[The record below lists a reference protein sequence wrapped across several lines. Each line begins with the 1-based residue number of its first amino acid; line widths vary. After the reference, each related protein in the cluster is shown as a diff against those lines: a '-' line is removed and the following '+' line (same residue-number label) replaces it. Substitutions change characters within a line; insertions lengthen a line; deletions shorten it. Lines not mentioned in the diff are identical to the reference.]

1 MKKIAYIELDT
12 HAEIALNFMELM
24 NDSKAF
30 SVDYYFSEKILR
42 FFCFAQNDKL
52 PENIKKATLE
62 NLIQQ
67 LSTDNYQLI
76 IIGTVHRYFNV
87 FEKIAEKFNT
97 SIICHNLNFMKAS
110 NLNLLS
116 SIFKEDFQFR
126 LKLLLK
132 EGLLRKSNVY
142 QKAKNLLVLDQ
153 TLKCNVI
160 LNEAQHNQIKSET
173 LNEDYERSSEQSF
186 TFLPIFYTKFSEKP
200 KNETYTIVIPGA
212 VSQKRRDYKSVIK
225 KLKNLELNFDNYE
238 FRRACPEISGN
249 EKFVENNL
257 QENGSSVG
265 TTQKIQVIFLG
276 KASGKELEMLQNFEQ
291 SKSENISIKYF
302 IEKVPQDIFDNFMQ
316 KADILWCPIQQET
329 EFFSQKEIYGFT
341 KMSGN
346 IGDAVKFGKLAVFPE
361 DYPSKY
367 SFIIPEKGSLGDFL
381 FTRKDVDFSEFSKE
395 KVLQELEKTIFAL
408 L

>member
-24 NDSKAF
+24 NDSAAF

-42 FFCFAQNDKL
+42 FFGFAQNDKL
-52 PENIKKATLE
+52 PENIKKATPE

-67 LSTDNYQLI
+67 LSTDNYELI

-97 SIICHNLNFMKAS
+97 SIICHNLNFVKAS
-110 NLNLLS
+110 NFDLLS
-116 SIFKEDFQFR
+116 SIFKEDFQYR

-142 QKAKNLLVLDQ
+142 KKAKNLLVLDRGFDS
-153 TLKCNVI
+153 
-160 LNEAQHNQIKSET
+160 AQPDK
-173 LNEDYERSSEQSF
+173 YK
-186 TFLPIFYTKFSEKP
+186 FLPIFYTKFLEKP

-212 VSQKRRDYKSVIK
+212 VSQKRRDYERVLKSIK
-225 KLKNLELNFDNYE
+225 IFH
-238 FRRACPEISGN
+238 FPFEI
-249 EKFVENNL
+249 
-257 QENGSSVG
+257 
-265 TTQKIQVIFLG
+265 IFLG
-276 KASGKELEMLQNFEQ
+276 KASGKELEMLQDFEQ
-291 SKSENISIKYF
+291 SKPENISIKYF
-302 IEKVPQDIFDNFMQ
+302 TEKVPQDVFDNYMQ
-316 KADILWCPIQQET
+316 KADVLWCPIQQET

-341 KMSGN
+341 KISGN

>member
-24 NDSKAF
+24 NDSAAF

-42 FFCFAQNDKL
+42 FFGFAQNDKL
-52 PENIKKATLE
+52 PENIKKATPE

-67 LSTDNYQLI
+67 LSTDNYELI

-97 SIICHNLNFMKAS
+97 SIICHNLNFVKAS
-110 NLNLLS
+110 NFDLLS
-116 SIFKEDFQFR
+116 SIFKEDFQYR

-132 EGLLRKSNVY
+132 EGLLRKSKVY
-142 QKAKNLLVLDQ
+142 EKAKNLLVLDRGFDS
-153 TLKCNVI
+153 
-160 LNEAQHNQIKSET
+160 AQPDK
-173 LNEDYERSSEQSF
+173 YK
-186 TFLPIFYTKFSEKP
+186 FLPIFYTKFLEKP

-212 VSQKRRDYKSVIK
+212 VSQKRRDYERVLKSIK
-225 KLKNLELNFDNYE
+225 IFH
-238 FRRACPEISGN
+238 FPFEI
-249 EKFVENNL
+249 
-257 QENGSSVG
+257 
-265 TTQKIQVIFLG
+265 IFLG
-276 KASGKELEMLQNFEQ
+276 KASGKELEMLQDFEQ
-291 SKSENISIKYF
+291 SKPENISIKYF
-302 IEKVPQDIFDNFMQ
+302 TEKVPQDVFDNYMQ
-316 KADILWCPIQQET
+316 KADVLWCPIQQET

-341 KMSGN
+341 KISGN

-395 KVLQELEKTIFAL
+395 KVIQELEKTIFAL

>member
-1 MKKIAYIELDT
+1 MKNIAYIELDT

-24 NDSKAF
+24 NDSQEF
-30 SVDYYFSEKILR
+30 SVDYYFSEKILKTLGL
-42 FFCFAQNDKL
+42 QETD
-52 PENIKKATLE
+52 NIKKVSAE
-62 NLIQQ
+62 NILQN
-67 LSTDNYQLI
+67 LSQYQLPNTKYDLVL
-76 IIGTVHRYFNV
+76 IGTVHRYFNV
-87 FEKIAEKFNT
+87 FEKIAEQFNT
-97 SIICHNLNFMKAS
+97 SIICHNLNFVKAS
-110 NLNLLS
+110 NFDLLS
-116 SIFKEDFQFR
+116 SIFKEDFQYR

-142 QKAKNLLVLDQ
+142 KKAKNLLVLDRGFENFVRKP
-153 TLKCNVI
+153 LVY
-160 LNEAQHNQIKSET
+160 AQPDK
-173 LNEDYERSSEQSF
+173 YK
-186 TFLPIFYTKFSEKP
+186 FLPIFYTKFLEKP

-212 VSQKRRDYKSVIK
+212 VSQKRRDYEKIIK
-225 KLKNLELNFDNYE
+225 ELKNLELNFDE
-238 FRRACPEISGN
+238 GDFCRACPEISGN
-249 EKFVENNL
+249 ETFVENTL
-257 QENGSSVG
+257 SEKGSSVG

-361 DYPSKY
+361 NYPSKY

>member
-42 FFCFAQNDKL
+42 FFGFAQNVKL
-52 PENIKKATLE
+52 PENIKKATPE

-97 SIICHNLNFMKAS
+97 SIICHNLNFVKAS
-110 NLNLLS
+110 NFNLLI
-116 SIFKEDFQFR
+116 SIFKEDFQYR

-132 EGLLRKSNVY
+132 EGLLRKSKVY
-142 QKAKNLLVLDQ
+142 EKAKNLLVLDRGFDS
-153 TLKCNVI
+153 
-160 LNEAQHNQIKSET
+160 AQPDK
-173 LNEDYERSSEQSF
+173 YK
-186 TFLPIFYTKFSEKP
+186 FLPIFYTKFLEKP

-212 VSQKRRDYKSVIK
+212 VSQKRRDYERVLKSIK
-225 KLKNLELNFDNYE
+225 IFH
-238 FRRACPEISGN
+238 FPFEI
-249 EKFVENNL
+249 
-257 QENGSSVG
+257 
-265 TTQKIQVIFLG
+265 IFLG

-291 SKSENISIKYF
+291 TKPENISIKYF
-302 IEKVPQDIFDNFMQ
+302 TEKVPQDVFDDYMQ
-316 KADILWCPIQQET
+316 KADVLWCPIQQET

-361 DYPSKY
+361 NYPSKY

-381 FTRKDVDFSEFSKE
+381 FTKKDVDFSEFSKE

>member
-42 FFCFAQNDKL
+42 FFGFAQNDKL
-52 PENIKKATLE
+52 PENIKNATPE

-87 FEKIAEKFNT
+87 FEKVAEKFNT
-97 SIICHNLNFMKAS
+97 SIICHNLNFVKAS
-110 NLNLLS
+110 NLGLLS
-116 SIFKEDFQFR
+116 SVFKEDYQYR

-142 QKAKNLLVLDQ
+142 KKAKNLLVLDRGFDS
-153 TLKCNVI
+153 
-160 LNEAQHNQIKSET
+160 AQPDK
-173 LNEDYERSSEQSF
+173 YK
-186 TFLPIFYTKFSEKP
+186 FLPIFYTKFSEKP

-212 VSQKRRDYKSVIK
+212 VSQKRRDYERVLKSIK
-225 KLKNLELNFDNYE
+225 IFH
-238 FRRACPEISGN
+238 FSFEI
-249 EKFVENNL
+249 
-257 QENGSSVG
+257 
-265 TTQKIQVIFLG
+265 IFLG
-276 KASGKELEMLQNFEQ
+276 KASGKELEMLQDFEK
-291 SKSENISIKYF
+291 SKPENISIKYF
-302 IEKVPQDIFDNFMQ
+302 TEKVPQDVFDHYLQ

-346 IGDAVKFGKLAVFPE
+346 IGDAIKFRKLAVFPE
-361 DYPSKY
+361 NYPSKY

-381 FTRKDVDFSEFSKE
+381 FTKKDVDFSEFSKE

>member
-12 HAEIALNFMELM
+12 HAEIALNFMELIQ
-24 NDSKAF
+24 DSKAF

-42 FFCFAQNDKL
+42 FFGFAQNDKL
-52 PENIKKATLE
+52 PENIFKAKPE

-67 LSTDNYQLI
+67 LSTNNYQLV
-76 IIGTVHRYFNV
+76 IIGTVHRYVNV
-87 FEKIAEKFNT
+87 FEKVAEQFNT
-97 SIICHNLNFMKAS
+97 SIICHNLNFVKAS
-110 NLNLLS
+110 NFNLLI
-116 SIFKEDFQFR
+116 SIFKEDFKYR

-142 QKAKNLLVLDQ
+142 QKAKNLLVLDRGFENFVRKP
-153 TLKCNVI
+153 LVY
-160 LNEAQHNQIKSET
+160 AQPDK
-173 LNEDYERSSEQSF
+173 YK
-186 TFLPIFYTKFSEKP
+186 FLPIFYTKFSEKP
-200 KNETYTIVIPGA
+200 NNPIFTIVFPGA
-212 VSQKRRDYKSVIK
+212 VSQKRRDYKKTIK
-225 KLKNLELNFDNYE
+225 ELKKLELNFNEGE

-249 EKFVENNL
+249 ETFVENNE
-257 QENGSSVG
+257 QRKGSSVG

-276 KASGKELEMLQNFEQ
+276 KAQGKELEILQNFEQ
-291 SKSENISIKYF
+291 SKPENIFIKYF
-302 IEKVPQDIFDNFMQ
+302 TEKVPQDVFDHYMQ

-346 IGDAVKFGKLAVFPE
+346 IGDAIKYGKSAIFPE
-361 DYPSKY
+361 NYPSKY

-381 FTRKDVDFSEFSKE
+381 FTKKDVDFSEFSKE

>member
-24 NDSKAF
+24 NDSTSF
-30 SVDYYFSEKILR
+30 FVDYYFSKKILR
-42 FFCFAQNDKL
+42 FFGYTQNDKL
-52 PENIKKATLE
+52 PENIKKATPE

-97 SIICHNLNFMKAS
+97 SIICHNLNFVKAS
-110 NLNLLS
+110 NFDLLS
-116 SIFKEDFQFR
+116 SIFKEDFQYR

-142 QKAKNLLVLDQ
+142 KKAKNLLVLDAN
-153 TLKCNVI
+153 LANNNYKN
-160 LNEAQHNQIKSET
+160 
-173 LNEDYERSSEQSF
+173 
-186 TFLPIFYTKFSEKP
+186 LPIFYTKFSEKP

-212 VSQKRRDYKSVIK
+212 VSQKRRDYEKIIK
-225 KLKNLELNFDNYE
+225 ELKNLELNFDNNE
-238 FRRACPEISGN
+238 FRRN
-249 EKFVENNL
+249 ETFVENTL
-257 QENGSSVG
+257 SEKGSSVG
-265 TTQKIQVIFLG
+265 TTQNLEIIFLG
-276 KASGKELEMLQNFEQ
+276 KAQGKELEMLQDFD
-291 SKSENISIKYF
+291 SSALLRMPNISIKYF
-302 IEKVPQDIFDNFMQ
+302 TEKVPQDVFDDYMQ

-329 EFFSQKEIYGFT
+329 EFFSQKEIYGVT

-346 IGDAVKFGKLAVFPE
+346 IGDAIKYGKLAVFPE
-361 DYPSKY
+361 NYPSKY

-381 FTRKDVDFSEFSKE
+381 FTKKDVDFSEFSKE

>member
-24 NDSKAF
+24 NDSTSF

-42 FFCFAQNDKL
+42 FFGFAQNDKL
-52 PENIKKATLE
+52 PENIKKATPE

-87 FEKIAEKFNT
+87 FEKVAEKFNT
-97 SIICHNLNFMKAS
+97 SIICHNLNFVKAS
-110 NLNLLS
+110 NFDLLS

-132 EGLLRKSNVY
+132 EGLLSKSKVY
-142 QKAKNLLVLDQ
+142 KKAKNLLVLDRGFDS
-153 TLKCNVI
+153 
-160 LNEAQHNQIKSET
+160 AQPDK
-173 LNEDYERSSEQSF
+173 YK
-186 TFLPIFYTKFSEKP
+186 FLPIFYTKFLEKP
-200 KNETYTIVIPGA
+200 NNPIFTIVIPGA
-212 VSQKRRDYKSVIK
+212 VSQKRRDYERVLKSIK
-225 KLKNLELNFDNYE
+225 IFHFPLE
-238 FRRACPEISGN
+238 I
-249 EKFVENNL
+249 
-257 QENGSSVG
+257 
-265 TTQKIQVIFLG
+265 IFLG
-276 KASGKELEMLQNFEQ
+276 KAQGKELEILQNFEQ
-291 SKSENISIKYF
+291 SKPENISIKYCT
-302 IEKVPQDIFDNFMQ
+302 EKVPQDIFDDYMQ
-316 KADILWCPIQQET
+316 KADVLWCPIQQET
-329 EFFSQKEIYGFT
+329 EFFSQKEIYGST

-346 IGDAVKFGKLAVFPE
+346 IGDAIKFRKLAVFPE
-361 DYPSKY
+361 NYPSKY

-381 FTRKDVDFSEFSKE
+381 FTKKDVDFSEFSKE

>member
-12 HAEIALNFMELM
+12 HAEIALNFMELIQ
-24 NDSKAF
+24 DSKAF

-42 FFCFAQNDKL
+42 FFGFAQNDKL
-52 PENIKKATLE
+52 PENIFKAKPE

-67 LSTDNYQLI
+67 LSTNNYQLV

-87 FEKIAEKFNT
+87 FEKVAEQFNT
-97 SIICHNLNFMKAS
+97 SIICHNLNFVKAS

-132 EGLLRKSNVY
+132 EGLLRKSKVY
-142 QKAKNLLVLDQ
+142 QKAQNLLVLDRGFDS
-153 TLKCNVI
+153 
-160 LNEAQHNQIKSET
+160 AQPDK
-173 LNEDYERSSEQSF
+173 YK
-186 TFLPIFYTKFSEKP
+186 FLPIFYTKFSENYENP
-200 KNETYTIVIPGA
+200 IFTIVFPGA
-212 VSQKRRDYKSVIK
+212 VSQKRRDYKKTIK
-225 KLKNLELNFDNYE
+225 ELKKLELNFNEGE

-249 EKFVENNL
+249 ETFVENNE
-257 QENGSSVG
+257 QRKGSFVG

-276 KASGKELEMLQNFEQ
+276 KAQGKELEILQNFEQ
-291 SKSENISIKYF
+291 SKPENIFIKYF
-302 IEKVPQDIFDNFMQ
+302 TEKVPQDVFDHYMQ

-381 FTRKDVDFSEFSKE
+381 YT
-395 KVLQELEKTIFAL
+395 
-408 L
+408 

>member
-42 FFCFAQNDKL
+42 FFGFAQNDKL
-52 PENIKKATLE
+52 PENIKKATPE
-62 NLIQQ
+62 NLFQQ
-67 LSTDNYQLI
+67 LSKVNYDLI
-76 IIGTVHRYFNV
+76 IIGTIHRYFNV

-97 SIICHNLNFMKAS
+97 SIICHNLNFVKAS
-110 NLNLLS
+110 NFDLLS
-116 SIFKEDFQFR
+116 SIFKEDFQYR

-132 EGLLRKSNVY
+132 EGLLRKSKVY
-142 QKAKNLLVLDQ
+142 EKAKNLLVLDRGFDS
-153 TLKCNVI
+153 
-160 LNEAQHNQIKSET
+160 AQPDK
-173 LNEDYERSSEQSF
+173 YK
-186 TFLPIFYTKFSEKP
+186 FLPIFYTKFLEKP
-200 KNETYTIVIPGA
+200 NNPIFTIVIPGA
-212 VSQKRRDYKSVIK
+212 VSQKRRDYEGVLKSIK
-225 KLKNLELNFDNYE
+225 IFHFPLE
-238 FRRACPEISGN
+238 I
-249 EKFVENNL
+249 
-257 QENGSSVG
+257 
-265 TTQKIQVIFLG
+265 IFLG
-276 KASGKELEMLQNFEQ
+276 KAQGKEFEMLQNFEQ

-346 IGDAVKFGKLAVFPE
+346 IGDAIKFRKLAVFPE
-361 DYPSKY
+361 NYPSKY

-381 FTRKDVDFSEFSKE
+381 FTKKDVDFSEFSKE

>member
-1 MKKIAYIELDT
+1 MKRIAYIELDT
-12 HAEIALNFMELM
+12 HAEIALNFMELV
-24 NDSKAF
+24 NDSTAF
-30 SVDYYFSEKILR
+30 SVDYYFSEKILK
-42 FFCFAQNDKL
+42 FLGFAQNDKL
-52 PENIKKATLE
+52 PENIKKATPE

-97 SIICHNLNFMKAS
+97 SIICHNLNFVKAS
-110 NLNLLS
+110 NFDLLS
-116 SIFKEDFQFR
+116 SVFKEDFQYR

-142 QKAKNLLVLDQ
+142 KKAKNLLVLDRGFDS
-153 TLKCNVI
+153 
-160 LNEAQHNQIKSET
+160 AQPDK
-173 LNEDYERSSEQSF
+173 YK
-186 TFLPIFYTKFSEKP
+186 FLPIFYTKFLEKP
-200 KNETYTIVIPGA
+200 KNETYTIIIPGA
-212 VSQKRRDYKSVIK
+212 VSQKRRDYEKIIK
-225 KLKNLELNFDNYE
+225 ELKNLELNFDEGE
-238 FRRACPEISGN
+238 FCRACPEISGN
-249 EKFVENNL
+249 ETFVENNE
-257 QENGSSVG
+257 QRKESSVG

-276 KASGKELEMLQNFEQ
+276 KAQGKELEILQNFEQ
-291 SKSENISIKYF
+291 SKPENISIKYF
-302 IEKVPQDIFDNFMQ
+302 TEKVPQDVFDDYMQ
-316 KADILWCPIQQET
+316 KADVLWCPIQQET

-361 DYPSKY
+361 NYPSKY

-381 FTRKDVDFSEFSKE
+381 FTKKDVDFSEFSKE

>member
-1 MKKIAYIELDT
+1 LKKIAYIELDT

-42 FFCFAQNDKL
+42 FFGFAQNDKL
-52 PENIKKATLE
+52 PENIFKAKPE

-67 LSTDNYQLI
+67 LSTNNYQLV

-87 FEKIAEKFNT
+87 FEKVAEQFNT
-97 SIICHNLNFMKAS
+97 SIICHNLNFVKAS

-132 EGLLRKSNVY
+132 EGLLKKSKVY
-142 QKAKNLLVLDQ
+142 EKAKNLLVLDRGFDS
-153 TLKCNVI
+153 
-160 LNEAQHNQIKSET
+160 AQPDK
-173 LNEDYERSSEQSF
+173 YK
-186 TFLPIFYTKFSEKP
+186 FLPIFYTKFLEKP

-212 VSQKRRDYKSVIK
+212 VSQKRRDYKKTIK
-225 KLKNLELNFDNYE
+225 ELKKLELNFNEGE

-249 EKFVENNL
+249 ETFVENNE
-257 QENGSSVG
+257 QRKGSFVG

-276 KASGKELEMLQNFEQ
+276 KAQGKELEILQNFEQ
-291 SKSENISIKYF
+291 NKPENISIKYF
-302 IEKVPQDIFDNFMQ
+302 TEKVPQDVFDHYMQ

-346 IGDAVKFGKLAVFPE
+346 IGDAIKYGKSAIFPE
-361 DYPSKY
+361 NYPSNY

-381 FTRKDVDFSEFSKE
+381 FTKKDVDFSEFSKE

>member
-24 NDSKAF
+24 NDSKVF

-42 FFCFAQNDKL
+42 FFGFAQNDKL
-52 PENIKKATLE
+52 PENIKNATPE

-76 IIGTVHRYFNV
+76 IIGTVHRSFNV
-87 FEKIAEKFNT
+87 FEKIAEKFNA
-97 SIICHNLNFMKAS
+97 SIICHNLNFVKVS
-110 NLNLLS
+110 NFHLLS
-116 SIFKEDFQFR
+116 SIFKEDYQFR

-142 QKAKNLLVLDQ
+142 QKAKNLLVLDRGFDS
-153 TLKCNVI
+153 
-160 LNEAQHNQIKSET
+160 AQPDK
-173 LNEDYERSSEQSF
+173 YK
-186 TFLPIFYTKFSEKP
+186 FLPIFYTKFLEKP
-200 KNETYTIVIPGA
+200 NNPIFTIVIPGA
-212 VSQKRRDYKSVIK
+212 VSQKRRDYERVLKSIK
-225 KLKNLELNFDNYE
+225 IFHFPLE
-238 FRRACPEISGN
+238 I
-249 EKFVENNL
+249 
-257 QENGSSVG
+257 
-265 TTQKIQVIFLG
+265 IFLG
-276 KASGKELEMLQNFEQ
+276 KAQGKELEMLQNFEQ
-291 SKSENISIKYF
+291 SKPENISIKYF
-302 IEKVPQDIFDNFMQ
+302 KEKVPQDVFDDYMQ
-316 KADILWCPIQQET
+316 KADVLWCPIQQET

-361 DYPSKY
+361 NYPSKY

-381 FTRKDVDFSEFSKE
+381 FTKKDVDFSEFSKE

>member
-1 MKKIAYIELDT
+1 
-12 HAEIALNFMELM
+12 MELM

-30 SVDYYFSEKILR
+30 SVDYYFSEKILK
-42 FFCFAQNDKL
+42 FLGFAQNDKL
-52 PENIKKATLE
+52 PENIKKATSE

-87 FEKIAEKFNT
+87 FEKIAEHFNT
-97 SIICHNLNFMKAS
+97 SIICHNLNFVKAS
-110 NLNLLS
+110 NFDLLS

-132 EGLLRKSNVY
+132 EGLLRKSKVY
-142 QKAKNLLVLDQ
+142 EKAKNLLVLDRGFENFVRKP
-153 TLKCNVI
+153 LVY
-160 LNEAQHNQIKSET
+160 AQPDK
-173 LNEDYERSSEQSF
+173 YK
-186 TFLPIFYTKFSEKP
+186 FLPIFYTKFSGKSE
-200 KNETYTIVIPGA
+200 NETYTIVIPGA
-212 VSQKRRDYKSVIK
+212 VSQKRRDYERVLKSV
-225 KLKNLELNFDNYE
+225 KN
-238 FRRACPEISGN
+238 FRFPFEI
-249 EKFVENNL
+249 
-257 QENGSSVG
+257 
-265 TTQKIQVIFLG
+265 IFLG

-291 SKSENISIKYF
+291 TKPENISIKYF
-302 IEKVPQDIFDNFMQ
+302 TEKVPQDIFDDYMQ
-316 KADILWCPIQQET
+316 KADVLWCPIQQET

-361 DYPSKY
+361 NYPSKY

-381 FTRKDVDFSEFSKE
+381 FIKKDVDFSEFSKE

>member
-42 FFCFAQNDKL
+42 FFGFAQNDKL
-52 PENIKKATLE
+52 PESIKKATPE

-67 LSTDNYQLI
+67 LSTNNYQLI

-87 FEKIAEKFNT
+87 FEKIEEKFNT
-97 SIICHNLNFMKAS
+97 SIICHNLNFVKAS
-110 NLNLLS
+110 NFDLLS
-116 SIFKEDFQFR
+116 SIFKEDFQYR

-142 QKAKNLLVLDQ
+142 KKAKNLLVLDRGFDS
-153 TLKCNVI
+153 
-160 LNEAQHNQIKSET
+160 AQPDK
-173 LNEDYERSSEQSF
+173 YK
-186 TFLPIFYTKFSEKP
+186 FLPIFYTKFSEKP
-200 KNETYTIVIPGA
+200 KNETYTIVISGA
-212 VSQKRRDYKSVIK
+212 VSQKRRDYEKIIK
-225 KLKNLELNFDNYE
+225 ELKNLELNFDNYE
-238 FRRACPEISGN
+238 FRRN
-249 EKFVENNL
+249 ETFVENNL
-257 QENGSSVG
+257 QEKGSSVG
-265 TTQKIQVIFLG
+265 TTQNLEIIFLG

-291 SKSENISIKYF
+291 NKPENISIKYF
-302 IEKVPQDIFDNFMQ
+302 TEKVPQNIFDEYMQ

-329 EFFSQKEIYGFT
+329 EFFSQKEIYGVT

-346 IGDAVKFGKLAVFPE
+346 IGDAIKYGKLAVFPE
-361 DYPSKY
+361 NYPSKY

-381 FTRKDVDFSEFSKE
+381 FTKKNVDFSEFSKE

>member
-24 NDSKAF
+24 NDSKVF

-42 FFCFAQNDKL
+42 FFGFAQNDKL
-52 PENIKKATLE
+52 PENIKKATPE

-97 SIICHNLNFMKAS
+97 SIICHNLNFVKAS
-110 NLNLLS
+110 NFNLLS
-116 SIFKEDFQFR
+116 SIFKEDFKYR

-132 EGLLRKSNVY
+132 EGLLRKSKVY
-142 QKAKNLLVLDQ
+142 EKAKNLLVLDRGFDS
-153 TLKCNVI
+153 
-160 LNEAQHNQIKSET
+160 AQPDK
-173 LNEDYERSSEQSF
+173 YK
-186 TFLPIFYTKFSEKP
+186 FLPIFYTKFSEKP

-212 VSQKRRDYKSVIK
+212 VSQKRRDYERVLKSIK
-225 KLKNLELNFDNYE
+225 NFR
-238 FRRACPEISGN
+238 FPSEI
-249 EKFVENNL
+249 
-257 QENGSSVG
+257 
-265 TTQKIQVIFLG
+265 IFLG
-276 KASGKELEMLQNFEQ
+276 KASGKELEMLQDFEQ
-291 SKSENISIKYF
+291 SKPENISIKYF
-302 IEKVPQDIFDNFMQ
+302 TEKVPQDVFDDYMQ

-361 DYPSKY
+361 NYPSKY

-381 FTRKDVDFSEFSKE
+381 FTKKDVDFSEFSKE

>member
-30 SVDYYFSEKILR
+30 SVDYYFSEKILKTI
-42 FFCFAQNDKL
+42 CLQETD
-52 PENIKKATLE
+52 NIKKVSAE
-62 NLIQQ
+62 NLLQK
-67 LSTDNYQLI
+67 LSQYQIPNTKYDLV
-76 IIGTVHRYFNV
+76 IIGTIHRYFNV
-87 FEKIAEKFNT
+87 FEKVAEKFNA
-97 SIICHNLNFMKAS
+97 SIICHNLNFVKAS
-110 NLNLLS
+110 NLGLLS
-116 SIFKEDFQFR
+116 SVFKEDYQYR

-142 QKAKNLLVLDQ
+142 KKAKNLLVLDQ

-173 LNEDYERSSEQSF
+173 LNEDYERSSEESF

-212 VSQKRRDYKSVIK
+212 VSQKRRDYEKVLNQIK
-225 KLKNLELNFDNYE
+225 RFTKNSHYQF
-238 FRRACPEISGN
+238 
-249 EKFVENNL
+249 
-257 QENGSSVG
+257 
-265 TTQKIQVIFLG
+265 IFLG

-291 SKSENISIKYF
+291 NKPENISIKYF
-302 IEKVPQDIFDNFMQ
+302 AEKVPQDVFDNFVQ
-316 KADILWCPIQQET
+316 KADVLWCPIQQET
-329 EFFSQKEIYGFT
+329 EFFSQKEIYGTT

-361 DYPSKY
+361 NYPSKY
-367 SFIIPEKGSLGDFL
+367 AFIILEIDNIEAQLYTHQKHLEYDFQ
-381 FTRKDVDFSEFSKE
+381 ENFSKE
-395 KVLQELEKTIFAL
+395 KVLKQLEKTIFAL

>member
-12 HAEIALNFMELM
+12 HAEIALNFMELIQ
-24 NDSKAF
+24 DSKAF

-42 FFCFAQNDKL
+42 FFGFARNDKL
-52 PENIKKATLE
+52 PENIFKAKPE

-67 LSTDNYQLI
+67 LSTNNYQLV

-87 FEKIAEKFNT
+87 FEKVAEQFNT
-97 SIICHNLNFMKAS
+97 SIICHNLNFVKAS

-116 SIFKEDFQFR
+116 SIFKEDVQFR

-132 EGLLRKSNVY
+132 EGLLRKSKVY
-142 QKAKNLLVLDQ
+142 QKAKNLLVLDRGFDSTQ
-153 TLKCNVI
+153 PDK
-160 LNEAQHNQIKSET
+160 
-173 LNEDYERSSEQSF
+173 Y
-186 TFLPIFYTKFSEKP
+186 TFLPIFYTKFLEKP

-212 VSQKRRDYKSVIK
+212 VSQKRRDYKKTIK
-225 KLKNLELNFDNYE
+225 ELKKLELNFNEGE

-249 EKFVENNL
+249 ETFVENNE
-257 QENGSSVG
+257 QRKGSFVG

-276 KASGKELEMLQNFEQ
+276 KAQGKELEILQNFEQ
-291 SKSENISIKYF
+291 NKPENISIKYF
-302 IEKVPQDIFDNFMQ
+302 TEKVPQDVFDHYMQ

-329 EFFSQKEIYGFT
+329 EFFSQKEIYGVT

-346 IGDAVKFGKLAVFPE
+346 IGDAIKFGKLAVFPE
-361 DYPSKY
+361 NYPSNY
-367 SFIIPEKGSLGDFL
+367 SFIIPEKRNVEEFL
-381 FTRKDVDFSEFSKE
+381 FIKKEVDFSQFSKE

>member
-24 NDSKAF
+24 NDSKVF

-42 FFCFAQNDKL
+42 FFGFAQNDKL
-52 PENIKKATLE
+52 PENIKKATPE

-87 FEKIAEKFNT
+87 FEKVAEKFNT
-97 SIICHNLNFMKAS
+97 SIICHNLNFVKVA
-110 NLNLLS
+110 NFDLLS
-116 SIFKEDFQFR
+116 SIFKEDYQFR

-142 QKAKNLLVLDQ
+142 KKAKNLLVLDRGFDS
-153 TLKCNVI
+153 
-160 LNEAQHNQIKSET
+160 AQPDK
-173 LNEDYERSSEQSF
+173 YK
-186 TFLPIFYTKFSEKP
+186 FLPIFYTKFSENSDNP
-200 KNETYTIVIPGA
+200 IFTIVIPGA
-212 VSQKRRDYKSVIK
+212 VSQKRRDYERVLKSIK
-225 KLKNLELNFDNYE
+225 NFR
-238 FRRACPEISGN
+238 FPSEI
-249 EKFVENNL
+249 
-257 QENGSSVG
+257 
-265 TTQKIQVIFLG
+265 IFLG
-276 KASGKELEMLQNFEQ
+276 KASGKELEILQDFEQ
-291 SKSENISIKYF
+291 SKPENISIKYF
-302 IEKVPQDIFDNFMQ
+302 TEKVPQDVFDDYMQ
-316 KADILWCPIQQET
+316 KADVLWCPIQQET

-361 DYPSKY
+361 NYPSNY
-367 SFIIPEKGSLGDFL
+367 SLIIPEKRNVEEFL
-381 FTRKDVDFSEFSKE
+381 FIKKEVDFSQFSKE

>member
-42 FFCFAQNDKL
+42 FFGFAQNDKL
-52 PENIKKATLE
+52 PENIKKATPE

-87 FEKIAEKFNT
+87 FEEVAEKFNT
-97 SIICHNLNFMKAS
+97 SIICHNLNFVKAS
-110 NLNLLS
+110 NFDLLS
-116 SIFKEDFQFR
+116 SIFKEDFKYR

-142 QKAKNLLVLDQ
+142 QKAKNLLVLDRGFENFVRKP
-153 TLKCNVI
+153 LVY
-160 LNEAQHNQIKSET
+160 AQPDK
-173 LNEDYERSSEQSF
+173 YK
-186 TFLPIFYTKFSEKP
+186 FLPIFYTKFSENSDNP
-200 KNETYTIVIPGA
+200 IFTIVIPGA
-212 VSQKRRDYKSVIK
+212 VSQRRRDYFKVIE
-225 KLKNLELNFDNYE
+225 KLFNQHLEININLIL
-238 FRRACPEISGN
+238 
-249 EKFVENNL
+249 
-257 QENGSSVG
+257 
-265 TTQKIQVIFLG
+265 LG
-276 KASGKELEMLQNFEQ
+276 KAKGKELFLLNDVEEQ
-291 SKSENISIKYF
+291 LFENISIKYF
-302 IEKVPQDIFDNFMQ
+302 TEKVPQDVFDDYMQ
-316 KADILWCPIQQET
+316 KADVLWCPIQQET

-361 DYPSKY
+361 NYPSNY

-381 FTRKDVDFSEFSKE
+381 FTKKDVDFSEFSKE
-395 KVLQELEKTIFAL
+395 KILQELEKTIFAVL
-408 L
+408 